1 MRIIKKTID
10 VLVPPV
16 LSFFIAFFGLFIS
29 SYLESIFYEQ
39 LFPNLQGNLFVS
51 LIMDVFFFLMISFL
65 FILLTKIIYKDIRI
79 LGFSKKNFF

>member
-1 MRIIKKTID
+1 MKIIKKTVVI
-10 VLVPPV
+10 LIPPI

-51 LIMDVFFFLMISFL
+51 REL
-65 FILLTKIIYKDIRI
+65 
-79 LGFSKKNFF
+79 